1 MKVLHVLDH
10 SIPLHS
16 GYSFRTRAILTEQR
30 ALGIETFH
38 VTSTKHHLPY
48 VPEEEVDGFRF
59 FRTEASGGLL
69 SKLPVLNQWAV
80 VSDLR
85 RRLDALL
92 DEITPDIV
100 HAHSPCLNALA
111 ALAPARRRGIPVV
124 YEMRASWE
132 DAAVNHG
139 TCKEGDLRYRVSRAL
154 ESRALRKV
162 DAVTTICEGLRTEIA
177 DRGIPADKVTVIP
190 NAVDADAFP
199 FRRPADESLRSGLGL
214 AGDGIVLGFIG
225 SFYHYEGLH
234 VLLDALPAIARD
246 LPDAKLLLVGGG
258 FEEERLREQA
268 ERLGLED
275 RLRFTG
281 RVPHEKVADYYSL
294 CDVMVYPRLDI
305 RLTRIVTPLK
315 PLEAMAQG
323 RVVVASD
330 IGGHREL
337 IRDGDTGVLFP
348 SEDAAA
354 LARAVIDLARDES
367 RWPGLQERGRAFV
380 EAERTWKRSVERY
393 LPLYAS
399 LT

>member
-1 MKVLHVLDH
+1 VKVLHVLDH

-59 FRTEASGGLL
+59 HRTEASGGLL
-69 SKLPVLNQWAV
+69 SRLPVLNQWAV

-85 RRLDALL
+85 RRIDALL
-92 DEITPDIV
+92 DEVKPDIV

-111 ALAPARRRGIPVV
+111 ALPPARRRGIPVV

-162 DAVTTICEGLRTEIA
+162 DAVTTICEGLRAEIA

-199 FRRPADESLRSGLGL
+199 FRRAADAALRAELGLG
-214 AGDGIVLGFIG
+214 DGPVLGFIG
-225 SFYHYEGLH
+225 SFYRYEGLH
-234 VLLDALPAIARD
+234 VLLEALPAVAEQ
-246 LPDAKLLLVGGG
+246 LPDSKLLLVGGG
-258 FEEERLREQA
+258 FEEERLHEQA
-268 ERLGLED
+268 RRLGLEG
-275 RLRFTG
+275 RIVFTG
-281 RVPHEKVADYYSL
+281 RVPHEQVADYYAQ
-294 CDVMVYPRLDI
+294 CDIMIYPRLDI

-323 RVVVASD
+323 RLVVASD

-348 SEDAAA
+348 SEDTAA
-354 LARAVIDLARDES
+354 LARAVVDLARDES
-367 RWPGLQERGRAFV
+367 RWPELQRAGRAFV
-380 EAERTWKRSVERY
+380 ESERTWKRSVERY
-393 LPLYAS
+393 LPVYSS